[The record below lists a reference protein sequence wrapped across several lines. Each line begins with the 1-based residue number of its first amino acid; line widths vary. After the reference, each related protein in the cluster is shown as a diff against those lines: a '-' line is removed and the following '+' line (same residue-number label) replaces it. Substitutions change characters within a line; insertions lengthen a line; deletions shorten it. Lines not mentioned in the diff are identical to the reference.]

1 MGKNWPI
8 LLLVVVLGVAYALWG
23 IPWVN
28 EFGHWWISLIVYA
41 VLLLVAVYSR
51 CNPEP
56 IHSKL
61 FHRKVRR
68 TPQSL

>member
-8 LLLVVVLGVAYALWG
+8 LLMLVVAGVAYGLFAM
-23 IPWVN
+23 PWVN
-28 EFGHWWISLIVYA
+28 SYGHWWISVLFYA
-41 VLLLVAVYSR
+41 VLVVAAVYCR
-51 CNPEP
+51 CNRDP
-56 IHSKL
+56 IHAPG